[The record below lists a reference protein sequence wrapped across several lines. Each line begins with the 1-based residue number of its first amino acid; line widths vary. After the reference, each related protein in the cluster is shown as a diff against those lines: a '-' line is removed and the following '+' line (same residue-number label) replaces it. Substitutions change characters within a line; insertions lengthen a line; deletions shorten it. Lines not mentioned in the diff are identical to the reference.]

1 MLTPAAGSGY
11 LLGERSMDFTGP
23 ASGLSGGA
31 LSYLKHQPARNDEPK
46 NRLGKAEQRLY
57 RTHDGRGMRTLADYG
72 VGTARAARMRLL
84 AKMDRQS
91 RHSRPTN
98 VRTVS
103 CGRPSGDRI
112 TTPRQWPPLGTGMR
126 KLFGPCN
133 TLA

>member
-1 MLTPAAGSGY
+1 LGNGQWT
-11 LLGERSMDFTGP
+11 LLAPPR
-23 ASGLSGGA
+23 ASPGGA

>member
-1 MLTPAAGSGY
+1 MGNGQWT
-11 LLGERSMDFTGP
+11 LLAPPR
-23 ASGLSGGA
+23 ASPGGA

-84 AKMDRQS
+84 AKMDRQL

-98 VRTVS
+98 VRTVKL
-103 CGRPSGDRI
+103 GRLSGDRI

>member
-11 LLGERSMDFTGP
+11 RYRNAVLTCP
-23 ASGLSGGA
+23 ASASPGGA

-46 NRLGKAEQRLY
+46 NWGRPKKRD
-57 RTHDGRGMRTLADYG
+57 HDGPVFATLADYG
-72 VGTARAARMRLL
+72 VGHARAARMRLL
-84 AKMDRQS
+84 AKMDRQL

-98 VRTVS
+98 VRTVKL
-103 CGRPSGDRI
+103 GRLSGDRI
-112 TTPRQWPPLGTGMR
+112 TTPRQWPPPDTGTR